1 LQRARQRLRRRVRAV
16 DVEGSACGRRPRSV
30 HHQDDDGAREEGR
43 RPLGRPAEVERR
55 RPPQRGEART
65 NADGEETAM
74 KIRFAHDADLEAIL
88 PIYND
93 AVLNT
98 TAVFD
103 YRAQTLDMRRE
114 WFRAKQS
121 AKLPVLV
128 AVDDERVLGFA
139 SYGPFRAWPAYKY
152 SVELSVYVDK
162 DARGRGIGTTLV
174 RAVVDEARMGQL
186 HVVIAGI
193 TAD

>member
-1 LQRARQRLRRRVRAV
+1 
-16 DVEGSACGRRPRSV
+16 
-30 HHQDDDGAREEGR
+30 
-43 RPLGRPAEVERR
+43 
-55 RPPQRGEART
+55 
-65 NADGEETAM
+65 M

-103 YRAQTLDMRRE
+103 YRAQTLEMRRE

-174 RAVVDEARMGQL
+174 RAVVDEARMGDL

-193 TAD
+193 TADNEISLRLHERLGFREVAHIPQVGYKFGKWLDLKLLQLTLEGPARPVEP